1 MNIPQSSPNQREEVT
16 MSFSPTPFSHF
27 KVLTFDVV
35 GTLIDFEAGV
45 LNAVR
50 KLSGKAPSDLSDDRI
65 FAAYK
70 RGRDAHPERSSEVM
84 FNVYKFLAKELGL
97 PADDT
102 ICDAFQLAVLRWQ
115 PFSDSVEALKRLRT
129 KFRLVAMTN
138 ADRVALSAYA
148 HALGNPFD
156 DAVCADDT
164 GVAKPNPEFFAYNKG
179 RQSAFG
185 YKQSDILHVA
195 QSQYHD
201 IGIARKLGYKV
212 CWIERRQGQPGFGG
226 TPEVPNLTKPDFHFP
241 TMKAFADAAV
251 AAAA

>member
-1 MNIPQSSPNQREEVT
+1 MNIQHQRNSNIREET
-16 MSFSPTPFSHF
+16 PMSFANF

-45 LNAVR
+45 LGAIR
-50 KLSGKAPSDLSDDRI
+50 RISGKTASELSDDKI
-65 FAAYK
+65 FASYK

-84 FNVYKFLAKELGL
+84 FHVYRYLAKELGFG
-97 PADDT
+97 ADDAA
-102 ICDAFQLAVLRWQ
+102 CDTFQLAVLRWQ

-156 DAVCADDT
+156 DTVCADDT
-164 GVAKPNPEFFAYNKG
+164 GVAKPNPEFFAYNRG

-201 IGIARKLGYKV
+201 IGIARQLGYKV
-212 CWIERRQGQPGFGG
+212 CWIERRQGMAGFGG
-226 TPEVPNLTKPDFHFP
+226 TPEVKTLTKPDFHFA
-241 TMKAFADAAV
+241 TLKALADAAV
-251 AAAA
+251 GG

>member
-1 MNIPQSSPNQREEVT
+1 MNIQHQQNSNRREEAS
-16 MSFSPTPFSHF
+16 MSFANF

-45 LNAVR
+45 LGAVR
-50 KLSGKAPSDLSDDRI
+50 RISGKSPSELSDDKI
-65 FAAYK
+65 FASYK

-84 FNVYKFLAKELGL
+84 FHVYRHLAKELGFA
-97 PADDT
+97 ADDT
-102 ICDAFQLAVLRWQ
+102 ACDAFQLAVLRWQ

-156 DAVCADDT
+156 DTVCADDT
-164 GVAKPNPEFFAYNKG
+164 GVAKPNPAFFAYNKG

-201 IGIARKLGYKV
+201 IGIARQLGYKV
-212 CWIERRQGQPGFGG
+212 CWIERRQGMPGFGG
-226 TPEVPNLTKPDFHFP
+226 TPAVEKLTKPDFHFA
-241 TMKAFADAAV
+241 TLKALADAAV
-251 AAAA
+251 GG

>member
-1 MNIPQSSPNQREEVT
+1 
-16 MSFSPTPFSHF
+16 MSFDSF

-35 GTLIDFEAGV
+35 GTLIDFETGV
-45 LNAVR
+45 LDAVR
-50 KLSGKAPSDLSDDRI
+50 RIGGAKAAALSDEQI
-65 FAAYK
+65 FEPYK

-84 FNVYKFLAKELGL
+84 FLVYRHLAKELGL
-97 PADDT
+97 VADDAA
-102 ICDAFQLAVLRWQ
+102 CDAFQLAVLRWA
-115 PFSDSVEALKRLRT
+115 PFADSVEALKRLRT

-138 ADRVALSAYA
+138 ADRTALSAYA
-148 HALGNPFD
+148 HALGNPFHD
-156 DAVCADDT
+156 TVCADDT

-195 QSQYHD
+195 QSQHHD

-212 CWIERRQGQPGFGG
+212 CWIERRQDQPGFGG
-226 TPEVPNLTKPDFHFP
+226 TPKVAELTKPDFHFA

-251 AAAA
+251 GA